1 MQRPLDQ
8 AREAL
13 RTLLIQ
19 MGSTTEKAI
28 QDAIASVLER
38 RPHVARAVLD
48 GEARI
53 NAYEIEVDDVVVDT
67 LALRQPVAADLRF
80 ILAVMKINNDLER
93 IGDHAVN
100 IAESALTLAS
110 LPSFPLP
117 EGFVDMSRM
126 AETMLRRALDG
137 FIHAAPD
144 LCREVLRDDDV
155 IDDLN
160 RRTVRRLVDVIR
172 TDPSAVDQ
180 AIDFMRVSRNLER
193 VADLA
198 TNIAEEVIYM
208 AEAQVVKH
216 RQEGTR

>member
-1 MQRPLDQ
+1 MHRPIDLD
-8 AREAL
+8 REAL
-13 RTLLIQ
+13 RTLLIR
-19 MGSTTEKAI
+19 MGSAAEKAVV
-28 QDAIASVLER
+28 DAATAVFER
-38 RPHVARAVLD
+38 RTELARLVLD

-53 NAYEIEVDDVVVDT
+53 NAYEIEIDDVVVDI

-80 ILAVMKINNDLER
+80 ILAGMKINNDLER

-100 IAESALTLAS
+100 IAESAVSLASLAS
-110 LPSFPLP
+110 LPVPDGLP
-117 EGFVDMSRM
+117 EM
-126 AETMLRRALDG
+126 ARVTGSMLRRALDG
-137 FIHAAPD
+137 FIHSAPA

-160 RRTVRRLVDVIR
+160 RRTVRRLAEMIRVDSSSVE
-172 TDPSAVDQ
+172 Q
-180 AIDFMRVSRNLER
+180 AIDLMRVSRNLER

-198 TNIAEEVIYM
+198 TNIAEEVIFM